1 MRSNPIFSHSIIRAV
16 APTGH
21 LHTVEFH
28 EERSKIARAEFADH
42 SLSDSVTVYHRDVIE
57 FGFPE
62 SVDHTADAV
71 FLDIPAPY
79 KCIGH
84 VKRALKLNGGYFCNF
99 SPCIEQTQ
107 KTCEEL
113 RKEGF
118 NEIRTIELI
127 NNAKNVKTYSM
138 PLPEF
143 GVELEELVKAD
154 ILPDLSKTDSG
165 YLSTVRWPTARWY
178 NFQRLYQNDLFTKWP
193 TVYKPLC
200 EPIGQVWSRDVFQNC
215 TNVLLIKRK

>member
-1 MRSNPIFSHSIIRAV
+1 MFSHSIIRAV

-113 RKEGF
+113 RNEGF

-143 GVELEELVKAD
+143 GVDLEELVKAD

-165 YLSTVRWPTARWY
+165 YLSTVRFIPYFACIHKT
-178 NFQRLYQNDLFTKWP
+178 TK
-193 TVYKPLC
+193 YLQ
-200 EPIGQVWSRDVFQNC
+200 IYLLDQVVFSCRN
-215 TNVLLIKRK
+215 TNLDYLERITKEN

>member
-1 MRSNPIFSHSIIRAV
+1 MPNHYFSHSIIRAV

-165 YLSTVRWPTARWY
+165 YLSTVR
-178 NFQRLYQNDLFTKWP
+178 
-193 TVYKPLC
+193 
-200 EPIGQVWSRDVFQNC
+200 
-215 TNVLLIKRK
+215 

>member
-1 MRSNPIFSHSIIRAV
+1 MFSHSIIRAV

-99 SPCIEQTQ
+99 SPSHCVNFGQRP
-107 KTCEEL
+107 
-113 RKEGF
+113 RKKK
-118 NEIRTIELI
+118 
-127 NNAKNVKTYSM
+127 NNRPRKSRYISSLV
-138 PLPEF
+138 F
-143 GVELEELVKAD
+143 IGVAIVSIAM
-154 ILPDLSKTDSG
+154 T
-165 YLSTVRWPTARWY
+165 T
-178 NFQRLYQNDLFTKWP
+178 
-193 TVYKPLC
+193 
-200 EPIGQVWSRDVFQNC
+200 
-215 TNVLLIKRK
+215 